1 MSASAFG
8 LFWLTSKASSAAL
21 ATNEATNKAAPD
33 VLTIAKSITAAEIS
47 YDASAASAKASAI
60 RFKPDQIA
68 EELKKD
74 EAENQRQSDGNRRHS
89 GLNWKRFVG
98 QPVVLAF
105 MRLYTMQY
113 ARSSSKSLFA
123 KTNGVFTNGCD

>member
-1 MSASAFG
+1 M
-8 LFWLTSKASSAAL
+8 
-21 ATNEATNKAAPD
+21 
-33 VLTIAKSITAAEIS
+33 AKSITAAEIS
-47 YDASAASAKASAI
+47 CDASAASAKASAI

-74 EAENQRQSDGNRRHS
+74 EAENQRQSDGDRRHS